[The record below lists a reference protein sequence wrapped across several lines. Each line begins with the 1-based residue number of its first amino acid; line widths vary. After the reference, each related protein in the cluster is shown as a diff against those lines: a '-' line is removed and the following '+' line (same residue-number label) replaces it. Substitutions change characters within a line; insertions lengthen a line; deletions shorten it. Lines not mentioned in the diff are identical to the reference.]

1 MELKRLWMHVG
12 CFVVVIVVARS
23 NTQIIVHFTI
33 ILIVLLV
40 VTYHYI
46 LFHDREL
53 QHRNIGNITT

>member
-1 MELKRLWMHVG
+1 MHVG
-12 CFVVVIVVARS
+12 SFVVVIAVARS

-40 VTYHYI
+40 VTYHYV

-53 QHRNIGNITT
+53 QHRNIGNIAT